1 MGFRP
6 RQLTKS
12 IDTARR
18 KMSLVSKRFPTKCTE
33 QGIPKWRV
41 LTSRVAFVWRSKIF
55 PTGLTKI
62 LLHLF
67 EEDTL
72 LFLSVGKLWLKA
84 VYQVVIFVSEIC
96 QFYVCQ
102 KSVK

>member
-1 MGFRP
+1 M
-6 RQLTKS
+6 
-12 IDTARR
+12 
-18 KMSLVSKRFPTKCTE
+18 
-33 QGIPKWRV
+33 
-41 LTSRVAFVWRSKIF
+41 
-55 PTGLTKI
+55 

-96 QFYVCQ
+96 QFYVCP
-102 KSVK
+102 KSVKKVKLLKIREILDFLSNKKISHLNYWLNCVFSLKLFKGRVCYFFNF